1 MEDDV
6 MTAKEMARLADWLK
20 AHGHSDEEAIEC
32 LKYIAGETIPREKG
46 KEKGHAPN
54 PNDSDL
60 TPNGSIS
67 KCPVLSWCSPMVTQ

>member
-54 PNDSDL
+54 PNDS
-60 TPNGSIS
+60 
-67 KCPVLSWCSPMVTQ
+67 VT

>member
-1 MEDDV
+1 

-20 AHGHSDEEAIEC
+20 ANGHSDEDAIEC

-54 PNDSDL
+54 PNDS
-60 TPNGSIS
+60 
-67 KCPVLSWCSPMVTQ
+67 VT